1 VDGEVRRI
9 TVRTGRPSRDAAGVL
24 RLFKERLAALEE
36 HFGRQAEELA
46 RAKEQL
52 SLEEDEP
59 GEPPGGGSSKA
70 RLRTKLEKALKDL
83 EGLQK
88 KADAEKLVALSKFD
102 AELRATRDELDESA
116 NKLALTERAL
126 AEAKERLAQYGI
138 EYIVWLDG
146 LTQRSQQAGT
156 ISCTIGPGGGGCFGF
171 GTWQDDSNFEAEV
184 WDLDTLESVGSISTD
199 AVGQSYM
206 PALVVPIPLI
216 ARVEANACSGLGNQ
230 LKQFIDG
237 KG

>member
-1 VDGEVRRI
+1 MYKLMLVLLAVTALSGCTTTEIDEFRQGTTSLNAGESIVILGRRQNNNYE
-9 TVRTGRPSRDAAGVL
+9 TEGNFVECVANVV
-24 RLFKERLAALEE
+24 
-36 HFGRQAEELA
+36 
-46 RAKEQL
+46 
-52 SLEEDEP
+52 
-59 GEPPGGGSSKA
+59 GGGNDGINVVPEQEFLDA
-70 RLRTKLEKALKDL
+70 MFPFFEPRTAPMRTTHLKQLMEID
-83 EGLQK
+83 Q
-88 KADAEKLVALSKFD
+88 
-102 AELRATRDELDESA
+102 
-116 NKLALTERAL
+116 
-126 AEAKERLAQYGI
+126 AKERLAQYGI

-230 LKQFIDG
+230 LKQFIAG
-237 KG
+237 KD

>member
-1 VDGEVRRI
+1 MYKLMLVLLAVTVLSGCTTTEIDEFRQGTTSLNVGESIVILGRRQNNNYETEGNFVECVANVVGGGNDGI
-9 TVRTGRPSRDAAGVL
+9 TVVPEQEFLDAMFPHFEPRTAPMRTTHL
-24 RLFKERLAALEE
+24 K
-36 HFGRQAEELA
+36 
-46 RAKEQL
+46 QL
-52 SLEEDEP
+52 MEID
-59 GEPPGGGSSKA
+59 
-70 RLRTKLEKALKDL
+70 
-83 EGLQK
+83 Q
-88 KADAEKLVALSKFD
+88 
-102 AELRATRDELDESA
+102 
-116 NKLALTERAL
+116 
-126 AEAKERLAQYGI
+126 AKERLAQYGI

>member
-1 VDGEVRRI
+1 MYKLMLVLLAVTALSGCTTTEIDEFRQGTTSLNVGESIVILGRRQNNNYETEGNFVECVANVVGGGNDGI
-9 TVRTGRPSRDAAGVL
+9 TVVPEQEFLDAMFPFFEPRTAPMRTTHL
-24 RLFKERLAALEE
+24 K
-36 HFGRQAEELA
+36 
-46 RAKEQL
+46 QL
-52 SLEEDEP
+52 MEID
-59 GEPPGGGSSKA
+59 
-70 RLRTKLEKALKDL
+70 
-83 EGLQK
+83 Q
-88 KADAEKLVALSKFD
+88 
-102 AELRATRDELDESA
+102 
-116 NKLALTERAL
+116 
-126 AEAKERLAQYGI
+126 AKERLAQYGI

>member
-1 VDGEVRRI
+1 MYKLMLVLLAVTALSGCTTTEIDEFRQGTTSLNAGESIVILGRRQNNNYE
-9 TVRTGRPSRDAAGVL
+9 TEGNFVECVANVV
-24 RLFKERLAALEE
+24 
-36 HFGRQAEELA
+36 
-46 RAKEQL
+46 
-52 SLEEDEP
+52 
-59 GEPPGGGSSKA
+59 GGGNDGINVVPEQEFLDA
-70 RLRTKLEKALKDL
+70 MFPFFEPRTAPMRTTHLKQLMEID
-83 EGLQK
+83 Q
-88 KADAEKLVALSKFD
+88 
-102 AELRATRDELDESA
+102 
-116 NKLALTERAL
+116 
-126 AEAKERLAQYGI
+126 AKERLAQYGI

>member
-1 VDGEVRRI
+1 MYKLMLVLLAVTALSGCTTTEIDEFRQGTTSLNVGESIVILGRRQNNNYETEGNFVECVANVVGGGKDGI
-9 TVRTGRPSRDAAGVL
+9 TVVPEQEFLDAMFPFFEPRTAPMRTTHL
-24 RLFKERLAALEE
+24 K
-36 HFGRQAEELA
+36 
-46 RAKEQL
+46 QL
-52 SLEEDEP
+52 MEID
-59 GEPPGGGSSKA
+59 
-70 RLRTKLEKALKDL
+70 
-83 EGLQK
+83 Q
-88 KADAEKLVALSKFD
+88 
-102 AELRATRDELDESA
+102 
-116 NKLALTERAL
+116 
-126 AEAKERLAQYGI
+126 AKERLAQYGI

-230 LKQFIDG
+230 LKQFIAG
-237 KG
+237 KD